1 MIADE
6 ITYFAVD
13 GYGCIRQN
21 TEWDGW
27 ETDGEIVFNFFSKVP
42 ADILDDLRIELTEKP
57 YHETMLKR
65 PLEEANSIAEKR
77 GLPYRFSM
85 EFWISEDVAVDEF
98 LDAINI
104 SPRRIIEEVLR
115 TNHGMADAGDEA
127 RRKVIKDLAFE
138 IECDDEFHIRMG
150 EHVADYRVGEH
161 EMDQPIGTW
170 GYYHIVI
177 GSNLSKVQKET
188 KELIMSVT
196 EEVLAKAKTRK
207 GKKKR

>member
-1 MIADE
+1 MKTDE
-6 ITYFAVD
+6 IAYFAID
-13 GYGCIRQN
+13 GYGCISQN

-27 ETDGEIVFNFFSKVP
+27 ETDRETVFKFFSKVP
-42 ADILDDLRIELTEKP
+42 DEVLDDLGIVLVEKP
-57 YHETMLKR
+57 HYETRLKR
-65 PLEEANSIAEKR
+65 PFEEANSIAEKR
-77 GLPYRFSM
+77 GLPYRFIM

-98 LDAINI
+98 LNAINI
-104 SPRRIIEEVLR
+104 SPLEIIEAVLQ

-138 IECDDEFHIRMG
+138 IQCDDEFHIRMG

-177 GSNLSKVQKET
+177 GCNLSKVQKET
-188 KELIMSVT
+188 KELIMSIT
-196 EEVLAKAKTRK
+196 EEVLAEAKTRK